1 MSTRLKKFTPL
12 AHAIALAFGGMALIP
27 AAQAQQAA
35 GASES
40 QRVEVT
46 GSRIRRI
53 EAEGALPVT
62 VIDRA
67 AIEASGQTSV
77 AELMRDITFSSSGNF
92 KPQSGSTGQ
101 ALADIDLRGIG
112 SNRTLVLIDG
122 RRISK
127 APFSGQSQDLNSVPL
142 AAIERI
148 EILTDGASAVYGS
161 DAIGGVVNLITRK
174 NFNGMQVNY
183 GQGDPSVTGG
193 DTRELS
199 VLFGASGTKGR
210 MFAGF
215 SSNSRDMIFTRDQ
228 VGGSTLGVST
238 FGNNYRVLN
247 SNGAPTGA
255 HIPVP
260 GFACN
265 SQNFWQTAPGTAS
278 NVCSFDFNA
287 IAANEAAIS
296 NKSLFAN
303 GEFNITDDWSA
314 YASGTASKVSSF
326 GRYAPTPVQ
335 VTLPAST
342 NPNSPY
348 AKIVAATPGLATTS
362 PLGLSLRHRM
372 AAAGPRDTTTDAVVT
387 SGLFGVKGRLFDKV
401 DLDVGFRNE
410 KYRFIEQGKNYI
422 VRPLLEAAINN
433 GSYDIFNPFGTSEA
447 VLNGVKAVISRD
459 DIWDSKEAY
468 FTASTDLFKIGN
480 RSVTALVG
488 AETRKEFYQDNFDS
502 LQEAGVIEG
511 SAGNS
516 AAGSRKVDSAF
527 FEAVIP
533 VLSNLE
539 FSIAGRQD
547 RYNDAGSKFSPKV
560 AVKFQPMKSLTLR
573 GSIGQGFRAPTLDIL
588 TQKPAFSADS
598 VSDLRTCRALGRTP
612 AQCGDSNNDGV
623 VDGTQPQLQVD
634 ATVIANPSLRPE
646 TSDQTSLGLVWEA
659 TSFLNLSLDVYS
671 IKIDNRIVNATS
683 QGVIN
688 RINNGNPYPGLSV
701 TRDPV
706 TGAITNVTRG
716 SVNEGTLETNG
727 FDLNIRTDFKFGA
740 MGRLQSNLQYSEVSK
755 YTINGGTDQVGSQ
768 GLPKARLNLGNT
780 WTLGGLSAVLNVNHI
795 DKQPGLAGEPSTK
808 AWTTVSA
815 AISYRTPWKSRITV
829 GVLNLEDKKPELISY
844 DGRPWNFYLYDALGR
859 QTYVRLTQEF

>member
-1 MSTRLKKFTPL
+1 MTSRLKKITPL
-12 AHAIALAFGGMALIP
+12 AHALALAFGGMALLP

-35 GASES
+35 GAADA

-53 EAEGALPVT
+53 DGEGALPVT

-92 KPQSGSTGQ
+92 KPQSGSSGQ

-174 NFNGMQVNY
+174 NFNGMQVSY
-183 GQGDPSVTGG
+183 GEGKPSVTGG

-199 VLFGASGTKGR
+199 VLFGASGSKGR

-215 SSNSRDMIFTRDQ
+215 SANSRDMIYTRDQ
-228 VGGSTLGVST
+228 IGGSTLGVSS
-238 FGNNYRVLN
+238 FGNNYRNLN
-247 SNGAPTGA
+247 AAGNPTGSFR
-255 HIPVP
+255 PVP
-260 GFACN
+260 GFTCN
-265 SQNFWQTAPGTAS
+265 SNGFWQTAPGAAGNT
-278 NVCSFDFNA
+278 CSFDFNA
-287 IAANEAAIS
+287 SAANEAEVK

-303 GEFNITDDWSA
+303 GEFSITDDWTAYSSA
-314 YASGTASKVSSF
+314 TMSKVNTF
-326 GRYAPTPVQ
+326 GRYAATPVQ
-335 VTLPAST
+335 VTLAPTSPAYLAIT
-342 NPNSPY
+342 
-348 AKIVAATPGLATTS
+348 AATPGLAAAS

-372 AAAGPRDTTTDAVVT
+372 AAAGPRDTSTDATVT
-387 SGLFGVKGRLFDKV
+387 SGLLGVKGRLFNLV

-410 KYRFIEQGKNYI
+410 QYRYIELGKNYI
-422 VRPLLEAAINN
+422 VRPLLESAITSGAYN
-433 GSYDIFNPFGTSEA
+433 IFDPFGNPAE
-447 VLNGVKAVISRD
+447 VLNGVKAVIGRD
-459 DIWDSKEAY
+459 DLWDSKEAY
-468 FTASTDLFKIGN
+468 FTASAELFKIGN
-480 RSVTALVG
+480 RSVTGLIG
-488 AETRKEFYQDNFDS
+488 AESRKEFYQDNYDS
-502 LQEAGVIEG
+502 LSEAGVIEG

-516 AAGSRKVDSAF
+516 AAGSRKVESAF
-527 FEAVIP
+527 FEAVVP

-539 FSIAGRQD
+539 VSLAGRQD

-560 AVKFQPMKSLTLR
+560 AIKFQPLKSLTLR
-573 GSIGQGFRAPTLDIL
+573 GSVGEGFRAPTLDIL
-588 TQKPAFSADS
+588 TQQPAFSADS
-598 VSDLRTCRALGRTP
+598 IVDLRTCRAFGGSP

-623 VDGTQPQLQVD
+623 RDGNQSVNIQVD

-646 TSDQTSLGLVWEA
+646 TSKQTSFGVVWEA
-659 TSFLNLSLDVYS
+659 TDFLNLSLDVYN
-671 IKIDNRIVNATS
+671 IKIDNRIVSASS

-688 RINNGNPYPGLSV
+688 RINAGNPYPGLSV

-706 TGAITNVTRG
+706 TGGITNVTRG

-727 FDLNIRTDFKFGA
+727 FDMNARTDFKFGA
-740 MGRLQSNLQYSEVSK
+740 FGRLQSNLQYSQVQK
-755 YTINGGTDQVGSQ
+755 YSINGGDNLVSGQ
-768 GLPKARLNLGNT
+768 GLPKYRLNLGNT
-780 WTLGGLSAVLNVNHI
+780 WSMGGIGAALNINHI
-795 DKQPGLAGEPSTK
+795 AKQPGLEGEVSTK
-808 AWTTVSA
+808 AYTTA
-815 AISYRTPWKSRITV
+815 NLALSYKAPTKTTITV
-829 GVLNLEDKKPELISY
+829 GVMNIEDKKPELLGY

-859 QTYVRLTQEF
+859 QVYLRVTQAF